1 MNKETTVTKKFDAI
15 VYGWRNLSNEKVYVG
30 FHKTSE
36 VHDGYVF
43 SSENEE
49 LNEAWSYGLLQRHI
63 IFRGS
68 PSECITLENYALK
81 FAKNNLDWSNFY
93 NQSVGGG
100 EGCIKDFSNLSE
112 DAKHLAEAFLYGVNP
127 PEEQLDCF
135 QTFDSDLINEIANN
149 IKSGKYLKVESSVN
163 EIFELERNQVR
174 MNIIHE
180 DKVEQIA
187 DLMRADPAKARTNI
201 EPVVVCVYDNGTRKV
216 IDGNHTINAAKR
228 AGWSKVDVVFINFSD
243 FEFNHSNVNAFG
255 YEMNHSDKIKTPN
268 SSEDCQ
274 RAIINIYHD
283 LVERGEKVD
292 IRSAKFKDTVT
303 QALQQWWTP
312 KKIVSNLDR
321 AKVRIATDEAHAKLN
336 FKRWTKPEL
345 DKIAREYEKADFNRA
360 VISISSGTSYNAG
373 VGAILN
379 KMAGANTKRGII
391 VISHNDIGQYDAWK
405 ASEVKL
411 KAVIASLKGSGL
423 SIDYTVLDAFVK

>member
-1 MNKETTVTKKFDAI
+1 MKKATVTKNFDAI
-15 VYGWRNLSNEKVYVG
+15 VYGWRNLSNEKIYVG

-36 VHDGYVF
+36 LHDGYVF
-43 SSENEE
+43 SSDSDE

-68 PSECITLENYALK
+68 VSECITLENYALK
-81 FAKNNLDWSNFY
+81 YAKANLEWSNFY

-100 EGCIKDFSNLSE
+100 EGCVKDFSNLS
-112 DAKHLAEAFLYGVNP
+112 DHAKTLAEAFLYGVNP
-127 PEEQLDCF
+127 PEDKLDCYT
-135 QTFDSDLINEIANN
+135 TFDYELVSGIARNV
-149 IKSGKYLKVESSVN
+149 KDGKYAKVSNAVN

-174 MNIIHE
+174 LNIIHE
-180 DKVEQIA
+180 DKVDQIA
-187 DLMRADPAKARTNI
+187 DLMRSNPANARQNI
-201 EPVVVCVYDNGTRKV
+201 EPVVVCVYSDGTRKV

-228 AGWSKVDVVFINFSD
+228 AGWSQVDVVFINFSD

-255 YEMNHSDKIKTPN
+255 YEMNHSDQIKTPN

-283 LVERGEKVD
+283 LLERGEKVD
-292 IRSAKFKDTVT
+292 IRSAKFKDTVI

-312 KKIVSNLDR
+312 KKIVSNLER

-345 DKIAREYEKADFNRA
+345 DKVARGYEKADQDRA
-360 VISISSGTSYNAG
+360 VISISSGSCYNSG

-391 VISHNDIGQYDAWK
+391 VISHNDIGQYDSWK
-405 ASEVKL
+405 SSEKKL
-411 KAVIASLKGSGL
+411 VDVIASLKGSGL
-423 SIDYTVLDAFVK
+423 SIDYAVLDAFVS